1 MMVCA
6 HGDVTEY
13 CAARGMEIVVTWDG
27 RIQDYSGRCR
37 ILVTDSDISENEY
50 YFLKGEMYSRG
61 IELISTR
68 HKDSKQML
76 EYLVYAADRREA
88 KSGGRPRFEDPVV
101 SQRVLELRS
110 KGLSLRAIQESEGVR
125 HPDGRKLSLNT
136 INNIIRSKKENG

>member
-6 HGDVTEY
+6 HGNVAEY
-13 CAARGMEIVVTWDG
+13 CADKGMEIVATWDG
-27 RIQDYSGRCR
+27 KILDYRGKCPV
-37 ILVTDSDISENEY
+37 LVTDSEMSENEY

-61 IELISTR
+61 VELISTK
-68 HKDSKQML
+68 HKDNKQMS
-76 EYLVYAADRREA
+76 EYLAYAAERRSA